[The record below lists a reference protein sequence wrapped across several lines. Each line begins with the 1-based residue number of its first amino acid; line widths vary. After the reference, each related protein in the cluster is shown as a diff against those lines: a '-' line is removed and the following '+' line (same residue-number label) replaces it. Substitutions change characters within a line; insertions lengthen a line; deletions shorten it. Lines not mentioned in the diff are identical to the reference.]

1 MPPAPPPS
9 ALRIDAARV
18 LDAPS
23 AETDARHTSLLL
35 DLRDHSSPSDVLP
48 AGCVHARARVLARGT
63 AAEID
68 AHPAARGA
76 QTIVLPDHVVLPA
89 FVNAHAHLDLTHI
102 GPRTADPTRPFPA
115 FVDLVRRERLDTPD
129 AIAASV
135 RMGVVAALRGG
146 VAAVG
151 DIAGAVHGRASAHAA
166 LALAASP
173 LWGVSYVEFFAVGA
187 SAERAL
193 PALDAALH
201 DAAPAFASPRLRLGV
216 QPHAPYSVGV
226 AGYQHAWRLAAQ
238 RDFPFATHLA
248 ETPGER
254 EFIARGEGDFRDFL
268 ASLGLWDD
276 LARADVGHGLSP
288 VQHLARTLPAPRPG
302 DPPRLAAHVND
313 LGPGDL
319 QTLRDAGLA
328 VAYCPRASDF
338 FGVAAPLGPHPYR
351 TLLDAGVPV
360 ALGTDSIINLP
371 GGTTTLSTLDQAR
384 YLHARDAT
392 DPMLLLRM
400 ATLHGAAAL
409 GLDPS
414 RVLLAEGAEPAGI
427 IAVRAPSLY
436 GVFEGN
442 APPTLLVLGK

>member
-9 ALRIDAARV
+9 VLRIDAARV
-18 LDAPS
+18 LDALT
-23 AETDARHTSLLL
+23 TDHHAPATSLLL
-35 DLRDHSSPSDVLP
+35 ELGEHSSSSGFLP
-48 AGCVHARARVLARGT
+48 TGCIHARTRVLARGT
-63 AAEID
+63 TAEVN
-68 AHPAARGA
+68 AHPAARAA
-76 QTIVLPDHVVLPA
+76 QALALPDHVVLPA
-89 FVNAHAHLDLTHI
+89 FVNAHTHLDLTHI
-102 GPRTADPTRPFPA
+102 GPRPPDPALPFPA
-115 FVDLVRRERLDTPD
+115 FVDLVRNERLDSPD
-129 AIAASV
+129 TIAASV
-135 RMGVVAALRGG
+135 RLGVHASLRGG

-151 DIAGAVHGRASAHAA
+151 DIAGAVLGRASPHAA

-173 LWGVSYVEFFAVGA
+173 VWGVSYVEFFAVGA
-187 SAERAL
+187 SAGRAL

-201 DAAPAFASPRLRLGV
+201 DAAPAFTSSRLRLGV
-216 QPHAPYSVGV
+216 QPHAPYSVGRE
-226 AGYQHAWRLAAQ
+226 GYRHAWRIAAQ
-238 RDFPFATHLA
+238 HDLPFATHLA
-248 ETPGER
+248 ETAAER
-254 EFIARGEGDFRDFL
+254 EFIARGEGHFRDFL

-288 VQHLARTLPAPRPG
+288 VQHLARTLPPPQRG

-319 QTLRDAGLA
+319 QALRDAGLA
-328 VAYCPRASDF
+328 VAYCPRASDY
-338 FGVAAPLGPHPYR
+338 FGVAASLGPHPYR

-371 GGTTTLSTLDQAR
+371 GGTSTLSTLDEAR
-384 YLHARDAT
+384 YLHARDGT

-409 GLDPS
+409 GLDTS
-414 RVLLAEGAEPAGI
+414 RVLLAQGAEPAGI

-436 GVFEGN
+436 GVFEGV